1 MSLVSSRAASAALY
15 TTAVVNLLAGSAALA
30 LPDLNTSILY
40 GLEDPLEGV
49 ALRYHY
55 MIWSTVV
62 AMGVGYIVAARAPER
77 YSALILAAALGK
89 LSIAGI
95 WLEMVWHG
103 IGTWILLAGT
113 VFDGSLGLL
122 LLAFFSRTESRCTK
136 WKS

>member
-1 MSLVSSRAASAALY
+1 MSLVSSRVASAALY
-15 TTAVVNLLAGSAALA
+15 TTAAVNLLAGSAALA
-30 LPDLNTSILY
+30 LPDLSIRILY
-40 GLEDPLEGV
+40 GLESPLEGI

-62 AMGVGYIVAARAPER
+62 AMGVGYLVAARAPER

-95 WLEMVWHG
+95 WLEMAWQG
-103 IGTWILLAGT
+103 IGTWILLTGV

-122 LLAFFSRTESRCTK
+122 LLIFFSTTQSGYAK
-136 WKS
+136 WKK